1 LTLAVTR
8 CRVCGSEE
16 FRSQF
21 REGSHEVRR
30 CVECGFVWVSPRL
43 EDAELLAL
51 YNSERYWRSD
61 SPRTVGYGDYRGE
74 ARLYLRTFRR
84 RLDRALRDGP
94 HGGRALDVGCGA
106 GYSLE
111 VLAER
116 GFDVHGVEVSETIAR
131 EAQARLGAERVHI
144 GTLDT
149 SPHPPGSFE
158 LVTMWD
164 VVEHVVDPRALLE
177 HARRLLRPDGLLVLE
192 TQNVDSL
199 FARLLG
205 RRWHHYKHDEHLSH
219 FAPASLSR
227 LLQETGLRVDTVTPR
242 FAGKYVSGAFMAER
256 SGRLHPVLARVL
268 EPLGRLGGRRGVYV
282 NLMDEILVLAR
293 PAV

>member
-8 CRVCGSEE
+8 CRVCGSEQ
-16 FRSQF
+16 FRPQF

-30 CVECGFVWVSPRL
+30 CVACGFVWVSPRL
-43 EDAELLAL
+43 EDAELQAL
-51 YNSERYWRSD
+51 YDSERYWRSD
-61 SPRTVGYGDYRGE
+61 SPRTVGYGDYRGD

-84 RLDRALRDGP
+84 RLDRALRGGP

-106 GYSLE
+106 GYCLE

-116 GFDVHGVEVSETIAR
+116 GFDAYGVEVSETIAR
-131 EAQARLGAERVHI
+131 EAKARVGAGRVHA
-144 GTLDT
+144 GTLET
-149 SPHPPGSFE
+149 SPHSPESFD

-177 HARRLLRPDGLLVLE
+177 RTRRLLRPDGLLVLE

-219 FAPASLSR
+219 FAPATLSR
-227 LLQETGLRVDTVTPR
+227 LLQETGLRVDTLTPR
-242 FAGKYVSGAFMAER
+242 FAGKYVSGEFIGER
-256 SGRLHPVLARVL
+256 SGRVHPALTRVL
-268 EPLGRLGGRRGVYV
+268 QPLGRVGRRRGLYV

-293 PAV
+293 PVV